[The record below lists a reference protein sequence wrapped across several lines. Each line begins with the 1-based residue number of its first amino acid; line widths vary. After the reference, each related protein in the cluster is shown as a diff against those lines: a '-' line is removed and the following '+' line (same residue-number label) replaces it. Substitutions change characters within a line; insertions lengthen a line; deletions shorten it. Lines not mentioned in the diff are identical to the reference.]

1 MPERTP
7 TNRPISRGSHNLSS
21 ALRAGLDG
29 LAVIGITWTATV
41 IVNDGVFSYAYVLL
55 LLTLLA
61 TMAVTYDQFGVYGA
75 HGSFQAQTLAL
86 IKAWLTTFGV
96 LLVLGFAIKETATYS
111 RIVLGTVFVGG
122 LAFQLANQVAFRL
135 VHRRMKASGLAS
147 PTLIVGTG
155 PLAEYLYRRIETD
168 PWLLQRVVGA
178 VRVHEGAHKTDQKD
192 PGPNGLSMPV
202 LGYADEAVRIC
213 QEYSV
218 RDVYIVVDLD
228 ASPVIEELY
237 FNLLDR
243 NVNVHWLPNIFALR
257 LINHSVGQF
266 AGLPMITLSETPL
279 IGTRRV
285 AKEIEDRVLGVLLLA
300 LASPVMML
308 VALAIKLDSPGPVFF
323 RQPRMGWDGRAFR
336 IWKFRSMFV
345 HDGGPGPIKQATKDD
360 PRVTRVGRFLR
371 RTSLDEL
378 PQLLNVLAGEMSL
391 VGPRPH
397 EVKQNL
403 EYSHRVAAYM
413 ARHRIKPGMTGL
425 AQVRGFR
432 GETKSVAEMTRRVES
447 DIEYIN
453 NWSLWLDLAI
463 LARTIFALGGKAA
476 Y

>member
-1 MPERTP
+1 MQDRSRSSRSLT
-7 TNRPISRGSHNLSS
+7 RGSHSLST
-21 ALRAGLDG
+21 ALRATLDG
-29 LAVIGITWTATV
+29 FGVVAITWIATV
-41 IVNDGVFSYAYVLL
+41 IVNDGIFSYAYVLL
-55 LLTLLA
+55 LLVVLA
-61 TMAVTYDQFGVYGA
+61 IMAVAYDQFGVYRD

-86 IKAWLTTFGV
+86 IKAWLTSFGI

-111 RIVLGTVFVGG
+111 RLVLGTIFLGG
-122 LAFQLANQVAFRL
+122 LAFQLANQIAFRL

-147 PTLIVGTG
+147 PALIVGTG
-155 PLAEYLYRRIETD
+155 PLAEYLYQRIEAD
-168 PWLLQRVVGA
+168 PWLMQRAIGA
-178 VRVHEGAHKTDQKD
+178 VKVTEGSHAGH
-192 PGPNGLSMPV
+192 PNQIGDGLPL
-202 LGYADEAVRIC
+202 LGDVGDTVRIC
-213 QEYSV
+213 QEHAI
-218 RDVYIVVDLD
+218 RDVYIVVDLE

-237 FNLLDR
+237 FNLLDG
-243 NVNVHWLPNIFALR
+243 NVNVHWLPNIFALK

-285 AKEIEDRVLGVLLLA
+285 AKEIEDKVLGLLLLVLLSPLMLLA
-300 LASPVMML
+300 
-308 VALAIKLDSPGPVFF
+308 ALAIKLDSAGPVFF
-323 RQPRMGWDGRAFR
+323 RQQRMGWDGQPFR

-345 HDGGPGPIKQATKDD
+345 HDEGPGPIKQATVDD
-360 PRVTRVGRFLR
+360 LRITRVGRLLR

-378 PQLLNVLAGEMSL
+378 PQLLNVLAGDMSL

-432 GETKSVAEMTRRVES
+432 GETKDVADMTRRVES

-453 NWSLWLDLAI
+453 NWSLWLDIAI
-463 LARTIFALGGKAA
+463 LARTIFAFGGKTA